1 MWLVS
6 KIRQALMVLRA
17 GVVTLDFPAEQP
29 PAPEG
34 FRGAP
39 QWDHHKCVG
48 CGGCAD
54 HCTSRCILVRD
65 VCQEV
70 RVMLY
75 DGSRCT
81 YCGRCADVCPEGAI
95 AMSGEYRTATND
107 KEDVTARLELFMLT
121 CQRCGRCYT
130 METGNAIDAMGRK
143 GFCYDNL
150 ETRAFLRRFT
160 ESLST
165 EALEESARHARP
177 ARVEAPPPA
186 GPGMAAPGA
195 AAPARRGKG

>member
-17 GVVTLDFPAEQP
+17 GVVTLDYPAVQP
-29 PAPEG
+29 PVPEG

-39 QWDHHKCVG
+39 KWDHHKCVG

-54 HCTSRCILVRD
+54 HCVARCILVRD

-81 YCGRCADVCPEGAI
+81 YCGRCADVCPESAI
-95 AMSGEYRTATND
+95 EMTGEYRLATGD
-107 KEDVTARLELFMLT
+107 KEDVTTRLELFMLT

-130 METGNAIDAMGRK
+130 METTNALDRLGLAGYRV
-143 GFCYDNL
+143 DSL
-150 ETRAFLRRFT
+150 ETRSVIRRAT
-160 ESLST
+160 ET
-165 EALEESARHARP
+165 FRPEALRETERYERP
-177 ARVEAPPPA
+177 TSLLPPPPA
-186 GPGMAAPGA
+186 AGRPKKG
-195 AAPARRGKG
+195 GK